1 MRSRFAPTR
10 FFGYYAFYA
19 THSMGREGDRMRS

>member
-1 MRSRFAPTR
+1 MSMHAHTR

-19 THSMGREGDRMRS
+19 THPTGREGDRLRC